1 MDNMFSDMGKFGI
14 NMDDNIDLFAEDK
27 KTAKTDSNGNL
38 AKKEATEEDYLLDK
52 TTKCPLCDN
61 EFKTKIIKSSK
72 AKAIEPDKDLRPRYQ
87 GIDANKYGATVCPRC
102 GYAALNK
109 FFVPL
114 PAVQFNL
121 IREKISYNFDGSS
134 FKGDKATY
142 SYDEAIERHKLALV
156 NSVVKKGKISERAYI
171 CLRLGWICRGYGES
185 LDLEMEGYEEKL
197 AECKAKEDEFLK
209 NALDGFLKAI
219 MTEDYPMC
227 GMDEATVDYIVTNL
241 AVRFKKFDIASKT
254 LGRIFAS
261 KTASKRIKDRAYDLK
276 VEIVEE
282 IKKQK
287 GV

>member
-1 MDNMFSDMGKFGI
+1 MDNIFSDMSKFGI
-14 NMDDNIDLFAEDK
+14 ELDEKLDLFEEEK
-27 KTAKTDSNGNL
+27 KSVNTDNNGRPV
-38 AKKEATEEDYLLDK
+38 KKEAVEEDYLLDK
-52 TTKCPLCDN
+52 TTKCPLCDK

-114 PAVQFNL
+114 PSVQFNL
-121 IREKISYNFDGSS
+121 IKEKISSNFDGKS
-134 FKGDKATY
+134 FETDDATY
-142 SYDEAIERHKLALV
+142 SYDMAIERHKLALI

-185 LDLEMEGYEEKL
+185 LDPAMEGYEAKL
-197 AECKAKEDEFLK
+197 ADCKAKEDEFLK

-219 MTEDYPMC
+219 MSEDYPMC

-241 AVRFKKFDIASKT
+241 AVRFKKYDIASKT

-261 KTASKRIKDRAYDLK
+261 KTANKRIKDRAYDLK
-276 VEIVEE
+276 AEIVEE

-287 GV
+287 GI